1 MLVNYELVD
10 LSYHLGAALLA
21 GSLIG
26 IERSFNGRPAGFRT
40 HALVCVSSALL
51 MLATTYQPAWLGR
64 VPLETVRT
72 DPTRMAQGIMTGIGF
87 LGAGVIFKEGLT
99 VRGLTTAAS
108 IWMTA
113 AIGTLLGIGLVLPGA
128 LATGI
133 TLFTLALFRLLES
146 KMPTRYFVRCV
157 IRVRRESMLSE
168 RELRDLF
175 RSHQFSAA
183 TMSYQLTSGG
193 DILEYQTLIR
203 AVDRKHLR
211 HLCESLLHR
220 REVAEFQ
227 LNSMT
232 G

>member
-1 MLVNYELVD
+1 MEDILVD
-10 LSYHLGAALLA
+10 AARNLGAALLA
-21 GSLIG
+21 GSAIG

-51 MLATTYQPAWLGR
+51 MLVTTYQPSWLGR

-113 AIGTLLGIGLVLPGA
+113 AIGTLLGVGYFVPGA

-133 TLFTLALFRLLES
+133 TLFTLGLFRLVEA

-157 IRVRRESMLSE
+157 VRVRREAMLAE
-168 RELRDLF
+168 RDLRELL
-175 RSHQFSAA
+175 RSHHFSTA
-183 TMSYQLTSGG
+183 TMSYHLLDGG
-193 DILEYQTLIR
+193 DIFEYQVLIR
-203 AVDRKHLR
+203 AVDRTHMQRLS
-211 HLCESLLHR
+211 ESLLQR
-220 REVAEFQ
+220 REVVGFQ
-227 LNSMT
+227 LSSMAN
-232 G
+232 